1 MTDLDLIYQDGLRLS
16 ELYGQMETI
25 QYDMAHITM
34 STIGYTIVACVI
46 LAMMYFFFMA
56 VWLDHLKDDVFRYDR
71 RTRPEDG
78 PWIWNRRGKYAYTL
92 IVIGVFVLFAIICV
106 GIQIGFEHIM
116 EYCLSRDMVG
126 VQAQIDAIETRL
138 GIN

>member
-34 STIGYTIVACVI
+34 STIGYTIVVCVI
-46 LAMMYFFFMA
+46 LAMLYFFFMA
-56 VWLDHLKDDVFRYDR
+56 VWLDHLKGDVFRYDR
-71 RTRPEDG
+71 YIRPEDG
-78 PWIWNRRGKYAYTL
+78 PWIWSRRGKYAYIL

-106 GIQIGFEHIM
+106 GIQISFEHIM
-116 EYCLSRDMVG
+116 EYCLSRDMAG
-126 VQAQIDAIETRL
+126 VQVQIDIIETRL